1 MQINEIRPDTARS
14 GYSVRCKP
22 FGRMGFRRTIR
33 SRRLAGTKGLQFP
46 VIRTVGFVRLAKIPP
61 GKIR

>member
-1 MQINEIRPDTARS
+1 MQIKEIRPDAARS

-33 SRRLAGTKGLQFP
+33 TPRLAGAKGLQFP
-46 VIRTVGFVRLAKIPP
+46 DTRSDGFVR
-61 GKIR
+61 